1 MYLDK
6 ISEDEKLQTNTA
18 IKIISKETT
27 ETQNPTNFS
36 NIQIEKVEN
45 PSMIKKERPN
55 NTFIEIQEKN
65 NISKPIEI
73 EKEVDENIKNDE
85 NVQYEMIP
93 GIEQNMIGFQFA
105 KDNLNDIVDESP
117 ENKENQNIIIKT
129 TYKIENQL
137 DDNNKKNTQNTKKEV
152 YRKNIINKG
161 NAFNKKINSRNEN
174 TNQVISQIIE
184 KKTIID
190 PSENIKQFNFEKNDS
205 KKNIEFHI
213 SKQINAEDSN
223 DEDSDFG
230 SEYFDACMGQRR
242 IDRYKSFASHNSFS
256 KDQLDDL
263 FSSNDFRIQRTK
275 TITNFI
281 VSNFSEKDE
290 EEDKE
295 ETDDKCTNIKYL
307 VNNIPILKEN
317 EFKELNPIIEK
328 FDKSY
333 SESLTFNKQD
343 SKEEITEYKN
353 EIVTTTR
360 KEKKII
366 DFSGKII
373 EKLNITDSM
382 NSLSSAND
390 NMAESIEINKNININ
405 NDNNNENENLKYKL
419 TNEKKFIDK
428 IELWEYFVKLLIS
441 RHNSRFKEYNRI
453 FLDAITKKYKKVRK
467 INIRLNKKDNEEEN
481 DISNKEKELKEN
493 ISNLEIKE
501 KREPSFSDSDK
512 KVKRKKK

>member
-1 MYLDK
+1 
-6 ISEDEKLQTNTA
+6 
-18 IKIISKETT
+18 
-27 ETQNPTNFS
+27 
-36 NIQIEKVEN
+36 
-45 PSMIKKERPN
+45 
-55 NTFIEIQEKN
+55 
-65 NISKPIEI
+65 
-73 EKEVDENIKNDE
+73 
-85 NVQYEMIP
+85 MIP

-230 SEYFDACMGQRR
+230 SEYFDACMSQRR

-307 VNNIPILKEN
+307 VN
-317 EFKELNPIIEK
+317 
-328 FDKSY
+328 
-333 SESLTFNKQD
+333 
-343 SKEEITEYKN
+343 
-353 EIVTTTR
+353 
-360 KEKKII
+360 
-366 DFSGKII
+366 
-373 EKLNITDSM
+373 
-382 NSLSSAND
+382 
-390 NMAESIEINKNININ
+390 
-405 NDNNNENENLKYKL
+405 
-419 TNEKKFIDK
+419 
-428 IELWEYFVKLLIS
+428 
-441 RHNSRFKEYNRI
+441 
-453 FLDAITKKYKKVRK
+453 
-467 INIRLNKKDNEEEN
+467 
-481 DISNKEKELKEN
+481 
-493 ISNLEIKE
+493 
-501 KREPSFSDSDK
+501 
-512 KVKRKKK
+512 KRK